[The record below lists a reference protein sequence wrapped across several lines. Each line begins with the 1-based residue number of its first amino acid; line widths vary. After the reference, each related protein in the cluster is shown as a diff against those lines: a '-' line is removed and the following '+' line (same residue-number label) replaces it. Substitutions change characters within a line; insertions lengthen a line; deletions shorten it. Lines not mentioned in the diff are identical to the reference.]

1 MICFPHD
8 CGIGETIFGVVPLF
22 SLWAA
27 YWHKH
32 GGILGDTFYVQ
43 QWLLFQPFG
52 PTLKLR
58 PFMWS
63 ITASL
68 NPFTGWVFPRFH
80 LDGDAFARF
89 WWPVQRSHLL
99 ETCPLEVANNLVYDD
114 CYF

>member
-1 MICFPHD
+1 M
-8 CGIGETIFGVVPLF
+8 
-22 SLWAA
+22 
-27 YWHKH
+27 
-32 GGILGDTFYVQ
+32 GDTFYVQ